1 MVNNER
7 IPVRIKERIKGMSKK
22 RVEYEI
28 LLLFITIPLSL
39 FNRGAPIGQSPDQ
52 PCQVYVTF
60 IILQFIGNKSLIPV
74 NEPRKSAEWELI
86 GK

>member
-28 LLLFITIPLSL
+28 LLFFITIPLSSI
-39 FNRGAPIGQSPDQ
+39 NRVPARRLPDSVL
-52 PCQVYVTF
+52 PDTKDVTF
-60 IILQFIGNKSLIPV
+60 IILQFIRNKSLIPV
-74 NEPRKSAEWELI
+74 NGSWKSVE
-86 GK
+86 

>member
-39 FNRGAPIGQSPDQ
+39 FNRGAPMRA
-52 PCQVYVTF
+52 VTRF
-60 IILQFIGNKSLIPV
+60 SLARWMLLSLYC
-74 NEPRKSAEWELI
+74 NL
-86 GK
+86 